1 MHLEQKKIQR
11 KICLSNEKFILFNFL
26 EPSVNKGHSV
36 DGSEPLPT
44 NPAFQPNMKASL
56 EESIFVLEMKYIII
70 IACVSVVALLIFIGG
85 LILYC
90 GKRKDNKD
98 VHFIP
103 TRRPDL
109 HPGTPP
115 RPSYSE
121 PLDVLPPPPS
131 SLTNYTDDED
141 VDKFSCNS
149 SLIGSRKN
157 TYELTDLMH
166 DIRTKHLQQQSSL
179 LESKQ
184 EHLYYDIP
192 EFFYENQSNA
202 PSTEL

>member
-1 MHLEQKKIQR
+1 MK
-11 KICLSNEKFILFNFL
+11 NLFNFL
-26 EPSVNKGHSV
+26 EPSVNKGHSI

-44 NPAFQPNMKASL
+44 NPAFQPSMKASL

-70 IACVSVVALLIFIGG
+70 IACASVVALLIFIGG

-109 HPGTPP
+109 HPGT
-115 RPSYSE
+115 
-121 PLDVLPPPPS
+121 PPPS

>member
-1 MHLEQKKIQR
+1 MHLEYKKLQR
-11 KICLSNEKFILFNFL
+11 KICLSTKRYICFL
-26 EPSVNKGHSV
+26 EPSINRGHSI

-44 NPAFQPNMKASL
+44 SPAFQPSTNVSL
-56 EESIFVLEMKYIII
+56 EESSFVLEMKYIII
-70 IACVSVVALLIFIGG
+70 IACGGVVALLIFVGG

-90 GKRKDNKD
+90 RKRKDNKD

-109 HPGTPP
+109 HPVTPP

-149 SLIGSRKN
+149 SLIGRKA
-157 TYELTDLMH
+157 YELTDLMH

-184 EHLYYDIP
+184 ENLYYDIP

>member
-1 MHLEQKKIQR
+1 MK
-11 KICLSNEKFILFNFL
+11 NLFHFL
-26 EPSVNKGHSV
+26 EPSINKGHSI
-36 DGSEPLPT
+36 DDTEPPPT
-44 NPAFQPNMKASL
+44 SPTFQSSIRAPL
-56 EESIFVLEMKYIII
+56 EKSIFVLEMKYIII
-70 IACVSVVALLIFIGG
+70 IACGGVVALLIFVGG

-90 GKRKDNKD
+90 RKRKDNKD

-109 HPGTPP
+109 HPSTPS
-115 RPSYSE
+115 RPSCSE
-121 PLDVLPPPPS
+121 ALDVLPPPPS

-149 SLIGSRKN
+149 SLIGRKD
-157 TYELTDLMH
+157 YELTDLMN
-166 DIRTKHLQQQSSL
+166 DIKTKHLQQQSSL

-184 EHLYYDIP
+184 ENLYYDIP
-192 EFFYENQSNA
+192 DFFIENQSNA